1 MECRNKDVFGM
12 NQRLRRTVRHPR
24 ACPAE
29 HAAQLRTA
37 TRGSADASE
46 FNGILRNRF
55 GRGDSTDRGAVAVE
69 AALIFPVLVLMLFGI
84 IEFSLFLRDHVALS
98 AAVRSGART
107 ASAEP
112 RMSTFSTDAAG
123 AVLRAGTGMPFST
136 VEEMWVYE
144 ANAGGYPTNGGS
156 TSGTTGS
163 FTSCTTNCLVFHYS
177 GSSFTQSS
185 GSWSHTLVNACPGDA
200 GMTNVGVFIKANHR
214 FVSGIFGNTVDI
226 TDHAVLRFEPIP
238 ASQLLQSGQCNP

>member
-1 MECRNKDVFGM
+1 MS
-12 NQRLRRTVRHPR
+12 QRIRVTARRAH
-24 ACPAE
+24 ACPRDS
-29 HAAQLRTA
+29 AAPNAQARMSGNTP
-37 TRGSADASE
+37 TERR
-46 FNGILRNRF
+46 GILRNRF
-55 GRGDSTDRGAVAVE
+55 GRGDNEGERGAVAVE

-112 RMSTFSTDAAG
+112 RMSTFATDAAG

-136 VEEMWVYE
+136 VQEMWVYE

-156 TSGTTGS
+156 TSATTGA
-163 FTSCTTNCLVFHYS
+163 FTSCTTNCLVFQYS
-177 GSSFTQSS
+177 GGSFTQSS
-185 GSWSHTLVNACPGDA
+185 GAWSHTLVNACPGDA

-214 FVSGIFGNTVDI
+214 FVSGLFGNTVDI

-238 ASQLLQSGQCNP
+238 ASQLLQSGQCKP